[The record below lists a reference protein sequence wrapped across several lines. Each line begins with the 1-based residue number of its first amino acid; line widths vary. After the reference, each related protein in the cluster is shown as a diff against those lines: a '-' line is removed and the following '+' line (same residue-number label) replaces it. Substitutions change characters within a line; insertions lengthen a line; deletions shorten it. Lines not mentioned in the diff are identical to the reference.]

1 MVPRVTPSVKERVVE
16 GARIAI
22 EEVGWQAAT
31 LEQIA
36 SASGLSRMT
45 LHRHGLGRDEI
56 FALLGAAYE
65 ADFRETVSAAC
76 EEPGP
81 AAARLR
87 RGLEAVCAATERHLA
102 FLGGLDDESDTRLFH
117 DHGVSRPGYVAPFEA
132 VLRTGVADGSFGTLD
147 VARTAVLLVN
157 AADRTYR
164 HLRVA
169 HAWSPEAAAG
179 TIELLGRGLQSPPA

>member
-1 MVPRVTPSVKERVVE
+1 MAASVKDRVVE
-16 GARIAI
+16 GARLAI

-36 SASGLSRMT
+36 TAAGLSRMT

-65 ADFRETVSAAC
+65 ADFREAVAGAC
-76 EEPGP
+76 GRPGP
-81 AAARLR
+81 PPERLR
-87 RGLEAVCAATERHLA
+87 RGLDAVCAATERHLA

-117 DHGVSRPGYVAPFEA
+117 EHGVSRRGYVAPLED
-132 VLRTGVADGSFGTLD
+132 VIADGIDDGAFRRVD
-147 VARTAVLLVN
+147 PARTAVLLVN

-169 HAWSPEAAAG
+169 HGWKPKEAAG
-179 TIELLGRGLQSPPA
+179 SIELLVRGLQATPAL

>member
-1 MVPRVTPSVKERVVE
+1 MAVAVEERVVE
-16 GARIAI
+16 GARRAI

-65 ADFRETVSAAC
+65 ADFRETVEAAC
-76 EEPGP
+76 GSADRPP
-81 AAARLR
+81 VRLR

-102 FLGGLDDESDTRLFH
+102 FLGGLDEESDTKLFH
-117 DHGVSRPGYVAPFEA
+117 DHGVSRPGYVVAFED
-132 VLRTGVADGSFGTLD
+132 VLRTGIDDGSFRD
-147 VARTAVLLVN
+147 VDVPRTAIVLVN

-169 HAWSPEAAAG
+169 HGWNTVEAAAP
-179 TIELLGRGLQSPPA
+179 IEFLVRGLETSPA

>member
-1 MVPRVTPSVKERVVE
+1 MSSAVEERVVE
-16 GARIAI
+16 GARRAI
-22 EEVGWQAAT
+22 EDVGWQAAT

-45 LHRHGLGRDEI
+45 LHRHGLGREEI

-65 ADFRETVSAAC
+65 ADFRATVGAAC

-81 AAARLR
+81 APTRLR
-87 RGLEAVCAATERHLA
+87 CGLEAVCAATERHLP
-102 FLGGLDDESDTRLFH
+102 FLRGLDDESDTTLFH
-117 DHGVSRPGYVAPFEA
+117 DHGVSRPGYVVPFED
-132 VLRTGVADGSFGTLD
+132 VLRVGIEDGSFREVD
-147 VARTAVLLVN
+147 VPRTAILLVN

-169 HAWSPEAAAG
+169 HGWSTADASAP
-179 TIELLGRGLQSPPA
+179 IDLLVRGLEP